1 MSGDMEITEILLL
14 ASAFVVLLDIVNI
27 RGKKETRFLDNR
39 LPTVA
44 VACALVIISYLYLA
58 WAFVTNNFR
67 VNEVYSY
74 SSSGLSLV
82 ERLYAS
88 WASSGGSWL
97 FLSFLFA
104 SGYLIIRLAQ
114 GENKEHGRVYQFI
127 DILFVFILVVV
138 LIQSPLK
145 TLTFTPLDGRGLNP
159 LLRTPWMLIHPP
171 IVFIGY
177 VLALFSLSFVFGTAE
192 SSHRISR
199 GLAASAWLFLT
210 MGIAIGG
217 LWAYEVLGWGGYWG
231 GDPVETSSLVPWITL
246 TAYFHLVTQLTGK
259 KSNSQDFMLMVT
271 SALILFASAITR
283 GGLAVSVHAF
293 GSSPIGYVLLALMG
307 FVAAYFVVAKRK
319 RGYALFR
326 FEANT
331 DTVYNAAMSLSFLS
345 LIMITFVCMWGIIF
359 PIINSGVT
367 GSDVSMDAEFFNR
380 WTYPFALLFLVSL
393 VGCHLHEKLTL
404 KTYTGVIGGLV
415 GLGLVSAFMGFP
427 TGNMLANLGIPITLF
442 AMGSVLYSLAVNLT
456 RKASPLLASRELIH
470 LGTTLIMAG
479 ILIGSSSATDYG
491 EIIGSP
497 GSSMAV
503 GDMTLDFGEFTIIE
517 PSSTV
522 LTSLNPQ
529 RTGPESAGLVIP
541 VTVHRGGDQASG
553 EVTIYYYYL
562 YGIVSRPTVIR
573 SLGYDTYLVLHQSQ
587 NVYMSLG
594 HILTGSP
601 VAPSEFVMSVM
612 QFPLMNLIWAG
623 TLLMCVGIIV
633 PILNARKKTPQG
645 E

>member
-14 ASAFVVLLDIVNI
+14 ASALVVLLDIINL

-44 VACALVIISYLYLA
+44 VACTLLILSYFYLA
-58 WAFVTNNFR
+58 WAFITNNFR
-67 VNEVYSY
+67 VDEVYSY

-97 FLSFLFA
+97 FLGFLFA
-104 SGYLIIRLAQ
+104 SGYLIIRLVQ

-127 DILFVFILVVV
+127 DIIFIFILIVV

-145 TLTFTPLDGRGLNP
+145 TLTLTPIEGRGLNP

-177 VLALFSLSFVFGTAE
+177 VLALFSLSFVFGSAE
-192 SSHRISR
+192 SSPRISR

-210 MGIAIGG
+210 LGIAIGG

-231 GDPVETSSLVPWITL
+231 WDPVETSSLVPWITL

-259 KSNSQDFMLMVT
+259 KASSQEFMLMIT
-271 SALILFASAITR
+271 TALILFASAITR

-307 FVAAYFVVAKRK
+307 FVMVYFVIVKRK
-319 RGYALFR
+319 RGYTLFR

-331 DTVYNAAMSLSFLS
+331 DTVYNAAMSLSFMS
-345 LIMITFVCMWGIIF
+345 LIMMSFVCMWGIIF
-359 PIINSGVT
+359 PIINSGLT
-367 GSDVSMDAEFFNR
+367 GSDVSMDVEFFNR

-404 KTYTGVIGGLV
+404 KSYTGIIGGLV
-415 GLGLVSAFMGFP
+415 GIGLVSAFTGFP

-442 AMGSVLYSLAVNLT
+442 ALGSVLYSLAVNLT
-456 RKASPLLASRELIH
+456 RKVSPLLMSRGLIH

-479 ILIGSSSATDYG
+479 ILIGSSSVTDYG
-491 EIIGSP
+491 ELIGSP
-497 GSSMAV
+497 GSSMTV
-503 GDMTLDFGEFTIIE
+503 GDMMLDFGEFTIIE
-517 PSSTV
+517 PSSRV

-529 RTGPESAGLVIP
+529 RTDPESAGLMIP
-541 VTVHRGGDQASG
+541 VTVRRGGDQTTG
-553 EVTIYYYYL
+553 EVTIFYYSL
-562 YGIVSRPTVIR
+562 HGIVSRPTVIR
-573 SLGYDTYLVLHQSQ
+573 SLGYDVYLVLHQSQ
-587 NVYMSLG
+587 SVYMSLG
-594 HILTGSP
+594 HILTG
-601 VAPSEFVMSVM
+601 APMAPPEFVISVM
-612 QFPLMNLIWAG
+612 HFPLMNLIWAG
-623 TLLMCVGIIV
+623 TLLMCVGIVI
-633 PILNARKKTPQG
+633 PILNVRKKTP
-645 E
+645 

>member
-14 ASAFVVLLDIVNI
+14 ASALVVLLDIINL

-44 VACALVIISYLYLA
+44 VACTLLILSYFYLA
-58 WAFVTNNFR
+58 WAFITNNFR
-67 VNEVYSY
+67 VDEVYSY

-97 FLSFLFA
+97 FLGFLFA
-104 SGYLIIRLAQ
+104 SGYLIIRLVQ

-127 DILFVFILVVV
+127 DIIFIFILIVV

-145 TLTFTPLDGRGLNP
+145 TLTLTPIEGRGLNP

-177 VLALFSLSFVFGTAE
+177 VLALFSLSFVFGSAE
-192 SSHRISR
+192 SSPRISR

-210 MGIAIGG
+210 LGIAIGG

-231 GDPVETSSLVPWITL
+231 WDPVETSSLVPWITL

-259 KSNSQDFMLMVT
+259 KASSQEFMLMIT
-271 SALILFASAITR
+271 TALILFASAITR

-307 FVAAYFVVAKRK
+307 FVMVYFVIVKRK
-319 RGYALFR
+319 RGYTLFR

-331 DTVYNAAMSLSFLS
+331 DTVYNAAMSLSFMS
-345 LIMITFVCMWGIIF
+345 LIMMSFVCMWGIIF
-359 PIINSGVT
+359 PIINSGLT
-367 GSDVSMDAEFFNR
+367 GSDVSMDVEFFNR

-404 KTYTGVIGGLV
+404 KSYTGIIGGLV
-415 GLGLVSAFMGFP
+415 GIGLVSAFTGFP

-442 AMGSVLYSLAVNLT
+442 ALGSVLYSLAVNLT
-456 RKASPLLASRELIH
+456 RKVSPLLMSRGLIH

-479 ILIGSSSATDYG
+479 ILIGSSSVTDYG
-491 EIIGSP
+491 ELIGSP
-497 GSSMAV
+497 GSSMTV

-517 PSSTV
+517 PSSRV

-529 RTGPESAGLVIP
+529 RTDPESAGLMIP
-541 VTVHRGGDQASG
+541 VTVRRGGDQTTG
-553 EVTIYYYYL
+553 EVTIFYYSL
-562 YGIVSRPTVIR
+562 HGIVSRPTVIR
-573 SLGYDTYLVLHQSQ
+573 SLGYDVYLVLHQSQ
-587 NVYMSLG
+587 SVYMSLG
-594 HILTGSP
+594 HILTG
-601 VAPSEFVMSVM
+601 APMAPPEFVISVM
-612 QFPLMNLIWAG
+612 HFPLMNLIWAG
-623 TLLMCVGIIV
+623 TLLMCVGIVI
-633 PILNARKKTPQG
+633 PILNVRKKTP
-645 E
+645 